1 MILLSQ
7 NKNFSLHR
15 TTACMRL
22 RLFTKA
28 SAQIATQLL
37 IHANVMPKS
46 PPPVAPFR
54 HNGFGNNSGSARR
67 SLTLAT
73 SHNTEY
79 AKLPFGISP
88 LRSEIPPATSLIP
101 KPLAEIGLFLSN
113 HLSYNSLI
121 H

>member
-1 MILLSQ
+1 MKTSDIRKRYAEIARSP
-7 NKNFSLHR
+7 SLR
-15 TTACMRL
+15 Y
-22 RLFTKA
+22 A
-28 SAQIATQLL
+28 SVGSL
-37 IHANVMPKS
+37 
-46 PPPVAPFR
+46 APFR

-101 KPLAEIGLFLSN
+101 KPLGDIF
-113 HLSYNSLI
+113 
-121 H
+121 